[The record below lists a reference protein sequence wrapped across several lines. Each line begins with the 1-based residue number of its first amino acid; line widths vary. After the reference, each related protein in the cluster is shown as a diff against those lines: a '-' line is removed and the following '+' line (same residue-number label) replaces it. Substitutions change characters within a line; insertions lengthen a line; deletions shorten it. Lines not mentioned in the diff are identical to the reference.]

1 MAFTPFHDEGESLS
15 IGGLTLENGNIRIAL
30 YGRLDIRQD
39 QESLR
44 DLLVLKEQIDA
55 IIVSLEAQKSLPAQ
69 ASSGEVTHEMKNP
82 F

>member
-30 YGRLDIRQD
+30 YGQLDIRQD
-39 QESLR
+39 QESLK